1 MEDNQAALKW
11 CYNPINHGKQ
21 KHIPVAYHFVRE
33 QVSQFGS
40 LNVVGVETQ
49 YQLADLF
56 TKIMPAPRMR
66 FLVDSIRGLH
76 PTPPIRPTPNWLES
90 ATETVSESVGDVMFN
105 LKQHIQS
112 SASEPD
118 DKQFFM
124 KHFEE
129 PDPLQLQSQAGVR
142 PSENSHLV
150 QSLMGKQDQACS
162 NPL

>member
-1 MEDNQAALKW
+1 MAQFCLAS
-11 CYNPINHGKQ
+11 
-21 KHIPVAYHFVRE
+21 IPPTYIR
-33 QVSQFGS
+33 S
-40 LNVVGVETQ
+40 L
-49 YQLADLF
+49 
-56 TKIMPAPRMR
+56 P
-66 FLVDSIRGLH
+66 
-76 PTPPIRPTPNWLES
+76 
-90 ATETVSESVGDVMFN
+90 DVMFN

-150 QSLMGKQDQACS
+150 QSLMGKQDKACP